1 MKAHFKIAL
10 RYIFSKHNFNFITI
24 INFLSLIGIMIGVAA
39 LIIVH
44 SIFNA
49 FQQIAIDQII
59 GFDPHII
66 IKTNSETDYHKIL
79 SSFSTDKN
87 VSSIASV
94 NENRIIAVKGKTA
107 RMVNLLAIE
116 DSTNRY
122 LRKLRNTIIV
132 GTTSLLTTESIPR
145 VLIGSGLAS
154 AYDVLVG
161 DTLALT
167 TPKEI
172 EGNLLSFSLP
182 DVNNV
187 IIEGI
192 FQSNVKDYDYSYIFA
207 NQQIYPSLLEKNDKF
222 SIYIKIKNI
231 DDLIK
236 MQKLFKNKFVNA
248 SIFSWKDL
256 NKEFYGVMQF
266 EKMATTFV
274 LSIVLIV
281 AIFNVF
287 ASLTMT
293 VLEKKKDISILRAM
307 GATSMFIRKL
317 YLWEGITVGILG
329 TFLGATLGVSL
340 CWGEQSFKWLKLDA
354 SKYIMDSIPVELNY
368 LDVLLI
374 MLLSLFLT
382 FSATIYPAYRAS
394 KLNIIDSIREE

>member
-1 MKAHFKIAL
+1 MKAHLKIAL

-66 IKTNSETDYHKIL
+66 IKTNSETDFNKIK
-79 SSFSTDKN
+79 SSLSTDKN

-94 NENRIIAVKGKTA
+94 NENRIIALKGKTA
-107 RMVNLLAIE
+107 RMVNLLAVE

-122 LRKLRNTIIV
+122 LGKLRNTIII
-132 GTTSLLTTESIPR
+132 GTTSLHTTEDNPR

-154 AYDVLVG
+154 AFDVLVG
-161 DTLALT
+161 DTLTLT
-167 TPKEI
+167 TPKQI
-172 EGNLLSFSLP
+172 ERNLLNFSIP
-182 DVNNV
+182 EVNNV
-187 IIEGI
+187 VVEGI
-192 FQSNVKDYDYSYIFA
+192 FQSNVKDYDYNYIFT
-207 NQQIYPSLLEKNDKF
+207 NQQIYPSLIGKNDYF

-236 MQKLFKNKFVNA
+236 LQKLFKNKYLNA
-248 SIFSWKDL
+248 SVYSWKDL

-317 YLWEGITVGILG
+317 YLWEGITVGIIG
-329 TFLGATLGVSL
+329 TFLGAILGMLL

-354 SKYIMDSIPVELNY
+354 TKYIMDAIPVELNY
-368 LDVLLI
+368 LDVLMI
-374 MLLSLFLT
+374 VLLSLFLT
-382 FSATIYPAYRAS
+382 FSATIYPAFRAS
-394 KLNIIDSIREE
+394 KLNIIESIREE